1 MAHALKPTEPP
12 PPIDW
17 QAPWFAPVRALG
29 EGAAAAWAGGLPV
42 HAALNSA
49 LSAAGDAAPNAAPA
63 DAASLAPVRFVPQ
76 AALPDG
82 VAYEAHLFARR
93 QCPTRDNL
101 HDFFNGL
108 CWIAWPRT
116 KRRINAL
123 QAAQIARDGVGATRG
138 PVRDALTLLDE
149 NGALLLAPAALWDA
163 LRARDWQ
170 RLFVQHRSE
179 WQDAR
184 LLIVGHALLEKL
196 VRPRKDLTAHVW
208 CAAAD
213 IGDRPG
219 AAMPREAV
227 DAALAGWLTEAVL
240 TTKPFVPLPVMGVP
254 GWCDANARAAF
265 YDDPAVFRPA
275 HAAQTRK

>member
-1 MAHALKPTEPP
+1 VAHALTPTELP

-17 QAPWFAPVRALG
+17 QAPWFAPLRALG

-63 DAASLAPVRFVPQ
+63 DASLAPVRFVPQ

-82 VAYEAHLFARR
+82 VAYEAYLFAQR

-108 CWIAWPRT
+108 CWLAWPRT

-123 QAAQIARDGVGATRG
+123 QAAQIARDGVRATRG

-170 RLFVQHRSE
+170 RLFVQQRSQ

-184 LLIVGHALLEKL
+184 LLIIGHALLEKL

-208 CAAAD
+208 CATL
-213 IGDRPG
+213 RPG
-219 AAMPREAV
+219 DAAWREAQL
-227 DAALAGWLTEAVL
+227 DAVLAESLTEPVL
-240 TTKPFVPLPVMGVP
+240 AAKPFVPLPVMGVP
-254 GWCDANARAAF
+254 GWCADNAHAA
-265 YDDPAVFRPA
+265 YYSDVAVFRPA
-275 HAAQTRK
+275 PAARPPE